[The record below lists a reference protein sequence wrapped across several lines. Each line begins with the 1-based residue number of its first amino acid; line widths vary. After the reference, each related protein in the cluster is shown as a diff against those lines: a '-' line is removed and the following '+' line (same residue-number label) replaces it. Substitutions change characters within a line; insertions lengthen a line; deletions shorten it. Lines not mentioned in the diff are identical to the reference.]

1 VFYNVR
7 VVGWV
12 VVAGCSVGAPHGFSA
27 GDRWTFPLVGPLE
40 DGLLVTPA
48 TVRGHG
54 PYLFAIDP
62 DANISAVDKQIVDDA
77 QLRTSAGPRIIDETE
92 TGQIRLYAELI
103 DLQVAT
109 LAVARRDVLLFPVGY
124 YDTEGRHISGIL
136 GRDVIADSLVF
147 GFDRDQGIATLLTG
161 SAFTPP
167 PDAIAI
173 EYDNVSGDSGAVAGK
188 YPSGSMVVRGSAPP
202 RNQDPSG
209 DRRAP
214 RSGDPPE
221 RSRSGVVDPFGDNV
235 PSRINEAERENF
247 RNNDVIPVPRRI
259 ASAQIGGSPRTMHLD
274 LGAAVSQLP
283 EASWSEAH
291 LAPAEAKLRL
301 VDEAASVRY
310 VTKVGVAAEVTLGPV
325 KAQGVTFAPYIEK
338 RFPGRAID
346 GALGLDFFR
355 AYAVYANWDKRTYY
369 MKPRGDA
376 AATATARLGRWGAAL
391 PACPHPGCVVAQIA
405 AAAGGPTLEVA
416 RDPEAANRGLEILV
430 AVTPA
435 GGKAAPPLIVEL
447 PRGVDQVT
455 NPLPDDYAG
464 AGAQVADVSPFTRV
478 CAGDGG
484 CVVQLDGSLS
494 RGTPAAPVTAT
505 AR

>member
-1 VFYNVR
+1 MFYNLR
-7 VVGWV
+7 VIGWL

-92 TGQIRLYAELI
+92 TGQTRLYAELI

-109 LAVARRDVLLFPVGY
+109 LAVARRDVLLFPIGY
-124 YDTEGRHISGIL
+124 YDTEARHISGIL

-147 GFDRDQGIATLLTG
+147 GFDRDQGIAVLSIG

-173 EYDNVSGDSGAVAGK
+173 EYENVSGDSGTVAGK
-188 YPSGSMVVRGSAPP
+188 YPEGSMVVRGSAPP
-202 RNQDPSG
+202 RNQDPSS
-209 DRRAP
+209 DRRARP
-214 RSGDPPE
+214 GEPPE
-221 RSRSGVVDPFGDNV
+221 QTRKGVVEPFGNNV
-235 PSRINEAERENF
+235 PSRINEAERQDF

-259 ASAQIGGSPRTMHLD
+259 ARAQIGGSQRTMHLD
-274 LGAAVSQLP
+274 LGAAISQLP
-283 EASWSEAH
+283 EASWSDAH

-310 VTKVGVAAEVTLGPV
+310 VTQVGVAAEVTLGPM

-405 AAAGGPTLEVA
+405 AEPGGPTLEVA
-416 RDPEAANRGLEILV
+416 RDREAANRGLEV
-430 AVTPA
+430 VVTVTPV
-435 GGKAAPPLIVEL
+435 GGMSAPAPLERK
-447 PRGVDQVT
+447 PCS
-455 NPLPDDYAG
+455 N
-464 AGAQVADVSPFTRV
+464 
-478 CAGDGG
+478 
-484 CVVQLDGSLS
+484 S
-494 RGTPAAPVTAT
+494 RASS
-505 AR
+505 